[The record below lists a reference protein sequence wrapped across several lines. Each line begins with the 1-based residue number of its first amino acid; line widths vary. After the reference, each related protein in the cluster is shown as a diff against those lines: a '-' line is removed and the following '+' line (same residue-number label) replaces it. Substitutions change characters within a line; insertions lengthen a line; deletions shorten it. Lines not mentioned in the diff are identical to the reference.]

1 MYKSTHF
8 SFIEEH
14 SSDCVKKMIVAHRGV
29 GVDDPDLQA
38 TFKDP
43 IHLTVVPST
52 YEELERLD
60 NERYLQ
66 ERYQKQIAASTG
78 STSGNENVSTP
89 KRKSTKKHKM
99 PPKDGNLSS
108 SSSSS
113 SVEKMEEGQE
123 PPTVRKPLHPASKRL
138 AEMEQE
144 VSYLTEV
151 VTNMTEKLAKWM
163 ETQQIVGNHMT
174 TLSEIIQGHSEKI
187 LTQGASVRSLQ
198 HLTGSIQHRLTEV
211 EEAVDANTR
220 RLAVTVDTVTRLDNN
235 HTNLENQLQDLQE
248 RSQHI
253 RNANTADGAGPS
265 GAAAD
270 SCETGILLSGIQ
282 DFRKI
287 FDMRSTID
295 PVIVAAR
302 LMNEIGSYGAIS
314 RILVADKAVEKKE
327 DRFKA
332 RAVIIYLN
340 SLFHKRQAAIE
351 LKKFL
356 QQNPGLRAT
365 VSDVFPAAETP
376 RALALN
382 RYAAKKRQDKSMT
395 RTRVINKGGSAVLQ
409 HTEGSSREY
418 KDTTVTDAVLEP
430 YYQAKE
436 RGERERQADRRDRN
450 SWDERELRDQ
460 DRADQ
465 RRKNNSNQ
473 TNTNQR
479 QHQQSHNSQ
488 PGPQQQPP
496 HNQQQG
502 PTPAFLP
509 QQPQQ
514 HDMQPTYYNNST
526 LNSQWSQGAS
536 CPPVQP
542 VNPMPHGFTQVPQNL
557 LPIIQQQIY
566 RHQQFQ
572 QQQIQQ
578 QQYYTTENNNQQLL
592 MRHDANSTNSN

>member
-1 MYKSTHF
+1 
-8 SFIEEH
+8 
-14 SSDCVKKMIVAHRGV
+14 
-29 GVDDPDLQA
+29 
-38 TFKDP
+38 
-43 IHLTVVPST
+43 
-52 YEELERLD
+52 
-60 NERYLQ
+60 
-66 ERYQKQIAASTG
+66 
-78 STSGNENVSTP
+78 
-89 KRKSTKKHKM
+89 
-99 PPKDGNLSS
+99 
-108 SSSSS
+108 
-113 SVEKMEEGQE
+113 
-123 PPTVRKPLHPASKRL
+123 
-138 AEMEQE
+138 
-144 VSYLTEV
+144 
-151 VTNMTEKLAKWM
+151 MTEKLAKWM

-253 RNANTADGAGPS
+253 RNANMADGAGPS

-418 KDTTVTDAVLEP
+418 KDATVTDAVLEP

-450 SWDERELRDQ
+450 S
-460 DRADQ
+460 
-465 RRKNNSNQ
+465 
-473 TNTNQR
+473 
-479 QHQQSHNSQ
+479 
-488 PGPQQQPP
+488 
-496 HNQQQG
+496 
-502 PTPAFLP
+502 
-509 QQPQQ
+509 
-514 HDMQPTYYNNST
+514 
-526 LNSQWSQGAS
+526 
-536 CPPVQP
+536 
-542 VNPMPHGFTQVPQNL
+542 
-557 LPIIQQQIY
+557 
-566 RHQQFQ
+566 
-572 QQQIQQ
+572 
-578 QQYYTTENNNQQLL
+578 
-592 MRHDANSTNSN
+592 